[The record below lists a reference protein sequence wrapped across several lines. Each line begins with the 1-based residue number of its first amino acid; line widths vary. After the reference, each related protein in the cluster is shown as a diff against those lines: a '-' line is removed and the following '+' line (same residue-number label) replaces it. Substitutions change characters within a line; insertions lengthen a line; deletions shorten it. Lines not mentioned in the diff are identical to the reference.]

1 MRRFLTESSWGDD
14 CDMKKTIKYTD
25 DLGFFYKYLKKHT
38 CPRCG
43 GKVQMR
49 YMGRLMNL
57 QSPEAAECGFSGG
70 EGIAELRTIYFYCPN
85 CPMSI
90 SLEDMREFE
99 KGKN

>member
-1 MRRFLTESSWGDD
+1 
-14 CDMKKTIKYTD
+14 MKKTIKYTD
-25 DLGFFYKYLKKHT
+25 DLSFFYKFLKSHV

-57 QSPEAAECGFSGG
+57 QSPEAAEYGFPSG
-70 EGIAELRTIYFYCPN
+70 EGIAELRTIYFYCAN

-90 SLEDMREFE
+90 SLEDMKKFE
-99 KGKN
+99 KEKD